1 MSAQKW
7 IVAGRSP
14 KSKKR
19 MFLTKKNTFAT
30 SGKAREF
37 AHMRDAT
44 RVAHAMMERHPQLRG
59 YSLFVDQAKP
69 IQRKNPSGYARA
81 RDGMLAEIDAAAE
94 KFEEFTG
101 FRATKET
108 RYPTPRHKTGFA
120 LGKLVGVIYEQNRKG
135 DGLSQY
141 RHDFK
146 SNCRP
151 QLVSSLDGS
160 QLVIVGG
167 RYRVSEETGINDEP

>member
-1 MSAQKW
+1 MS
-7 IVAGRSP
+7 
-14 KSKKR
+14 KR
-19 MFLTKKNTFAT
+19 WSIKARGPNRNLLTLTKKGFSTRGAAWTFGSFSDASKMGAKILRHNAGAL
-30 SGKAREF
+30 SGF
-37 AHMRDAT
+37 
-44 RVAHAMMERHPQLRG
+44 RVWIEPVG
-59 YSLFVDQAKP
+59 KTPV
-69 IQRKNPSGYARA
+69 RKNPSGYARA
-81 RDGMLAEIDAAAE
+81 RDGMLAEIDAAAD

-108 RYPTPRHKTGFA
+108 RYPTPRHKAGFA
-120 LGKLVGVIYEQNRKG
+120 LGALVGVIYEQNRKG

-146 SNCRP
+146 KNWRP

-167 RYRVSEETGINDEP
+167 QYRVSEETGINDEP